1 MVALIFG
8 SEMYVNIKLLLHMSD
23 NPIHKLCTLIDK
35 FNSGVRVGWTIYLW
49 ENFRAVWKPQFQVEE
64 YVGDRL
70 PKALVHFKL
79 KSIERSN
86 RATVQSFDERK
97 QLSGYWYIIYYKE

>member
-23 NPIHKLCTLIDK
+23 NPIHKLCTLI
-35 FNSGVRVGWTIYLW
+35 NLTVGLGWGKQYIC
-49 ENFRAVWKPQFQVEE
+49 ERISEQCESHK

>member
-23 NPIHKLCTLIDK
+23 NPILKLCTLI
-35 FNSGVRVGWTIYLW
+35 NLTVGLGWGKQYIW
-49 ENFRAVWKPQFQVEE
+49 ENFRAVWKPPFQVEE

-86 RATVQSFDERK
+86 RAMVQSFDERK